1 MDLRLLR
8 YFTAVADEGSLT
20 KGAAKLN
27 MSQPPLSTQLKHF
40 EDELGVKLFER
51 TPHGIKLTQAGH
63 YLRSRAYEIFSLVEQ
78 TEIILQKMGDTDSN
92 RLSIGCVPTIS
103 EMYLS
108 EWLSNFKERYP
119 DVDFHIYE
127 GDTNAILHL
136 IDSGNVDI
144 GVVRMPIDED
154 KYTYGVLSREETY
167 AAINEKNPLCEL
179 ARDDSIDFSQIL
191 KAKLI
196 LPTRQQA
203 ILPLPDSAQ
212 SKLNVP
218 QHFAGASDGA
228 ERYRGQH
235 RSAERQEAVYRQE
248 HTVFPHRESNVYI
261 DGGSGMAQRYPLVAY
276 GGAVYENVPVKHGW
290 QGPGRKDKTQ

>member
-154 KYTYGVLSREETY
+154 KYNYGVLSREETY

-212 SKLNVP
+212 SKLNVICTCHSISQGLLMVRKDIGVSIVP
-218 QHFAGASDGA
+218 MSAKRLYTDKSIRFFRIENPTFTSTVVLAWRKDIPLSHTA
-228 ERYRGQH
+228 ERFMKMCR
-235 RSAERQEAVYRQE
+235 
-248 HTVFPHRESNVYI
+248 
-261 DGGSGMAQRYPLVAY
+261 
-276 GGAVYENVPVKHGW
+276 
-290 QGPGRKDKTQ
+290 